1 MGTTY
6 SSNNIKEEHYTTQ
19 KRNPPTV
26 TENMEQVQ
34 SILER
39 MVAPLKD
46 LRDRGIFTQ
55 EEIHSIVQRR
65 RASEMTLQRRSGVRK
80 SDYLRYIEEEVLLE
94 RLRKLRKQKV
104 LNEMRNKKKEA
115 EENDQD
121 DDEDDDEQHGRRK
134 KHAYQT
140 SGPGDAHIVSHIHFI
155 YQRTLKKF
163 KYPIDVVLNYAQ
175 FARDFKSFHMM
186 SRIYAEG
193 LQHHPREE
201 GLWIEAASFEFFGY
215 VAQDYENG
223 PQIGGETAT
232 VVGSSIQNARVLM
245 QRGLRINGKNSQ
257 ELWLQYFALELHYV
271 QKLRGRREILELG
284 LNKDGLPLE
293 DDSEG
298 SDEENDQGKR
308 GVQLPS
314 TLLLPSQIIFKNAI
328 KAIPDNIQFRLR
340 FVETCRMFPQTEQLE
355 QYVMDSVTEDFGES
369 VEGWVARI
377 SYADEGCKKHASKKG
392 KGTADVGFL
401 SVDNEEDEGRPTK
414 KARKESDPALAL
426 IDEALEAVPT
436 PSMYLECAR
445 FLRMRIKSLL
455 EGSGADNEI
464 KYLLQASENS
474 VQAAQR
480 HAEILDG
487 IYLSANENKVSST
500 ALTLD
505 NADFLLSIGLPVKA
519 EQVLAAAARA
529 DNEDANL
536 QLRWSQVSQR
546 MEAAGMKP
554 PSSSVSILRQALRN
568 IPMHNRSSYLM
579 VLIELMNQ
587 IMIMGPPSK
596 AVDEELKALFQKMLL
611 VAQGSDFSARSERK
625 NEEEADNEKLTL
637 AAACLSYFRYS
648 VLNNTSACRSIYT
661 SLLYHSNYGK
671 NCSGMSAGEIQSM
684 RLFYDACIQFEMTNK
699 PNTSKE
705 KKNSHKRQICKLYES
720 AVSFFSGAQ
729 SDSRWRKV
737 VDGYRK
743 QLHREKYG
751 L

>member
-1 MGTTY
+1 
-6 SSNNIKEEHYTTQ
+6 
-19 KRNPPTV
+19 
-26 TENMEQVQ
+26 MEQVQ

-65 RASEMTLQRRSGVRK
+65 RSSEMTLQRRSGVRK

-104 LNEMRNKKKEA
+104 LLEMRNKKREA
-115 EENDQD
+115 QENDEEEE
-121 DDEDDDEQHGRRK
+121 DEEPGRRK

-140 SGPGDAHIVSHIHFI
+140 SGPGDAHIVSHLHFI

-223 PQIGGETAT
+223 PQIGGETST
-232 VVGSSIQNARVLM
+232 VMGSSIQNARVLM

-293 DDSEG
+293 DESED

-328 KAIPDNIQFRLR
+328 KAIPGNIQFRLR

-377 SYADEGCKKHASKKG
+377 SYADEGCKKRASKR
-392 KGTADVGFL
+392 GTGNEDVGFL

-414 KARKESDPALAL
+414 KARKERDPALAL

-436 PSMYLECAR
+436 SPMYLECAR
-445 FLRMRIKSLL
+445 FLRMRIKTLL
-455 EGSGADNEI
+455 EGRDEDEI
-464 KYLLQASENS
+464 KYLLQPSENS

-500 ALTLD
+500 SLTLD
-505 NADFLLSIGLPVKA
+505 NADFLLSIGLPAKA
-519 EQVLAAAARA
+519 EQVLAAASRA
-529 DNEDANL
+529 DIVDASL

-546 MEAAGMKP
+546 MEAAGMIP
-554 PSSSVSILRQALRN
+554 SSSSVSILRRALRN
-568 IPMHNRSSYLM
+568 IPMHDRASYLM
-579 VLIELMNQ
+579 VLTELMNQ
-587 IMIMGPPSK
+587 IMVTGPPSK

-611 VAQGSDFSARSERK
+611 MAQGSEFSARPESK
-625 NEEEADNEKLTL
+625 NEETDDEEQNL
-637 AAACLSYFRYS
+637 AAVFLSYFRYT
-648 VLNNTSACRSIYT
+648 VLNNTSASRSIYT
-661 SLLYHSNYGK
+661 SVLYHSNYGK
-671 NCSGMSAGEIQSM
+671 KCSEMSAGEIQSM
-684 RLFYDACIQFEMTNK
+684 QLFYDACIQFEMTNK
-699 PNTSKE
+699 PSTSKE
-705 KKNSHKRQICKLYES
+705 KNLHKRQLCKLYES
-720 AVSFFSGAQ
+720 AVSCFSSAQ
-729 SDSRWRKV
+729 NDSRWRKV

-743 QLHREKYG
+743 QLQREKYS

>member
-1 MGTTY
+1 
-6 SSNNIKEEHYTTQ
+6 
-19 KRNPPTV
+19 
-26 TENMEQVQ
+26 MEQVQ

-65 RASEMTLQRRSGVRK
+65 RSSEMTLQRRSGVRK

-104 LNEMRNKKKEA
+104 LLEMRNKKREA
-115 EENDQD
+115 QENDQEEE
-121 DDEDDDEQHGRRK
+121 DDEEPGRRK

-140 SGPGDAHIVSHIHFI
+140 SGPGDAHIVSHLHFI

-223 PQIGGETAT
+223 PQIGGETST
-232 VVGSSIQNARVLM
+232 VMGSSIQNARVLM

-293 DDSEG
+293 DESEG

-328 KAIPDNIQFRLR
+328 KAIPGNIEFRLR

-377 SYADEGCKKHASKKG
+377 SYADEGCKQRASKR
-392 KGTADVGFL
+392 GTGNEDVGFL

-414 KARKESDPALAL
+414 KARKEGDPALAL

-436 PSMYLECAR
+436 PPMYLECAR
-445 FLRMRIKSLL
+445 FLRMRIKTLL
-455 EGSGADNEI
+455 EGRDEDEI
-464 KYLLQASENS
+464 KYLLQPSENS
-474 VQAAQR
+474 VEAAQR

-500 ALTLD
+500 SLTLD
-505 NADFLLSIGLPVKA
+505 NADFLLSIGLPAKA
-519 EQVLAAAARA
+519 EQVLAAASRA
-529 DNEDANL
+529 DIVDASL

-554 PSSSVSILRQALRN
+554 SSSSVSILRRALRN
-568 IPMHNRSSYLM
+568 IPMHNRASYLM
-579 VLIELMNQ
+579 VLTELMNQ
-587 IMIMGPPSK
+587 IMITGPPSK
-596 AVDEELKALFQKMLL
+596 PVDEELKALFQKMLL
-611 VAQGSDFSARSERK
+611 VAQGSEFSARSESK
-625 NEEEADNEKLTL
+625 NEETDDEEQNL
-637 AAACLSYFRYS
+637 AAVFLSYFRYT
-648 VLNNTSACRSIYT
+648 VLNNTSASRSIYT
-661 SLLYHSNYGK
+661 SVLYHSNYGK
-671 NCSGMSAGEIQSM
+671 KCSEMSAVEIQSM
-684 RLFYDACIQFEMTNK
+684 KLFYDACIQFEMTNK
-699 PNTSKE
+699 PSTSKE
-705 KKNSHKRQICKLYES
+705 KNLHKRQLCKLYES
-720 AVSFFSGAQ
+720 AVSCFSSAQ

-743 QLHREKYG
+743 QLQREKYS

>member
-1 MGTTY
+1 
-6 SSNNIKEEHYTTQ
+6 
-19 KRNPPTV
+19 
-26 TENMEQVQ
+26 MEQVQ

-46 LRDRGIFTQ
+46 LRDRGIFSQ

-80 SDYLRYIEEEVLLE
+80 SDYLRYIEEELLLE

-104 LNEMRNKKKEA
+104 LIEMRNKMKEGY
-115 EENDQD
+115 ENDQD
-121 DDEDDDEQHGRRK
+121 DDDEEEPTGNRRK

-163 KYPIDVVLNYAQ
+163 KYQIDVVLNYAQ

-223 PQIGGETAT
+223 PQIGGESST

-245 QRGLRINGKNSQ
+245 QRGLRINGKTSQ

-284 LNKDGLPLE
+284 LNKDVLPPE
-293 DDSEG
+293 ENEG
-298 SDEENDQGKR
+298 SDGENDQGKR

-328 KAIPDNIQFRLR
+328 KSIPDNIQFRLR

-377 SYADEGCKKHASKKG
+377 SYADEGCKKRASKRG
-392 KGTADVGFL
+392 KVTENVGFL
-401 SVDNEEDEGRPTK
+401 SVDSEEDDDGRPTK
-414 KARKESDPALAL
+414 KARKENDPALAL
-426 IDEALEAVPT
+426 IDKALEAVPT

-445 FLRMRIKSLL
+445 FLRMRIQRLL
-455 EGSGADNEI
+455 EDRGDDEVN
-464 KYLLQASENS
+464 YLLQASEDS

-487 IYLSANENKVSST
+487 IYSLANENKVSST
-500 ALTLD
+500 SLTLD
-505 NADFLLSIGLPVKA
+505 NANFLLSIGLPEKA
-519 EQVLAAAARA
+519 EKLLAAACRVDIA
-529 DNEDANL
+529 DASL

-554 PSSSVSILRQALRN
+554 SSSSASILRRALTN
-568 IPMHNRSSYLM
+568 IPMHKRSPYLM
-579 VLIELMNQ
+579 VLTELMNQ
-587 IMIMGPPSK
+587 VMIMGPPSK

-611 VAQGSDFSARSERK
+611 VAQGSEFSVRPESK
-625 NEEEADNEKLTL
+625 NEESEHDEQNL
-637 AAACLSYFRYS
+637 AAAFLSYFRYT
-648 VLNNTSACRSIYT
+648 VLNNTSAARSIYT
-661 SLLYHSNYGK
+661 SVLYHSNYGK
-671 NCSGMSAGEIQSM
+671 KCSEMSTGEIQSM
-684 RLFYDACIQFEMTNK
+684 KLFFDACIQYETTNK
-699 PNTSKE
+699 PSTPKE
-705 KKNSHKRQICKLYES
+705 KKSHKQQLRKLYES
-720 AVSFFSGAQ
+720 AVSFFSSAQ

-743 QLHREKYG
+743 QLQRETYS

>member
-1 MGTTY
+1 
-6 SSNNIKEEHYTTQ
+6 
-19 KRNPPTV
+19 
-26 TENMEQVQ
+26 MEQVQ
-34 SILER
+34 SVLER

-65 RASEMTLQRRSGVRK
+65 RSSEMTLQRRSGVRK
-80 SDYLRYIEEEVLLE
+80 SDYLRYIEDEVLLE

-104 LNEMRNKKKEA
+104 LNEMRNKQREA
-115 EENDQD
+115 EENDQGEE
-121 DDEDDDEQHGRRK
+121 DEEKPGRRK

-140 SGPGDAHIVSHIHFI
+140 SGPGDAHIVSHLHFI

-175 FARDFKSFHMM
+175 FARDCKSFHMM

-223 PQIGGETAT
+223 PQIGGETST
-232 VVGSSIQNARVLM
+232 VAGSSIQNARVLM
-245 QRGLRINGKNSQ
+245 QRGLRINGKTSQ

-293 DDSEG
+293 DEG

-308 GVQLPS
+308 GIQLPS

-328 KAIPDNIQFRLR
+328 KSIPDNIQFRLR

-355 QYVMDSVTEDFGES
+355 QYVMDSVTEDFGGS

-377 SYADEGCKKHASKKG
+377 SYADEGCKKHASKSG
-392 KGTADVGFL
+392 KGTGDVGFL
-401 SVDNEEDEGRPTK
+401 SVDNEEDESRPTK
-414 KARKESDPALAL
+414 KARREGDPALAL

-445 FLRMRIKSLL
+445 FLRMRIKALL
-455 EGSGADNEI
+455 EGRDDNEI
-464 KYLLQASENS
+464 KYLLQANENS
-474 VQAAQR
+474 VQSAQR

-487 IYLSANENKVSST
+487 IYLSATENKVSST
-500 ALTLD
+500 SLTLD
-505 NADFLLSIGLPVKA
+505 NADFLLSIGLPAKA
-519 EQVLAAAARA
+519 EQILAAASRV
-529 DNEDANL
+529 DIVDASL

-546 MEAAGMKP
+546 MKAAGMKP
-554 PSSSVSILRQALRN
+554 SSSSVSILRRALKN

-579 VLIELMNQ
+579 VLTELMNQ
-587 IMIMGPPSK
+587 IMTIGPPSK
-596 AVDEELKALFQKMLL
+596 AVDVELKALFQKMLL
-611 VAQGSDFSARSERK
+611 VAQGTDYSVCSESK
-625 NEEEADNEKLTL
+625 NEEADEEKQNL
-637 AAACLSYFRYS
+637 AAVFHSYFRYT
-648 VLNNTSACRSIYT
+648 VLNNTSGSRSIYT
-661 SLLYHSNYGK
+661 SVLYHSNYGK
-671 NCSGMSAGEIQSM
+671 KCSEMSAGEIQSM
-684 RLFYDACIQFEMTNK
+684 KLFYDDCIQFETSNK
-699 PNTSKE
+699 PSTSKE
-705 KKNSHKRQICKLYES
+705 KKSSHKRQICKLYES
-720 AVSFFSGAQ
+720 AVSFFSSAQ
-729 SDSRWRKV
+729 NDSQWRKA
-737 VDGYRK
+737 VDDYRK
-743 QLHREKYG
+743 QLQREKYS

>member
-1 MGTTY
+1 
-6 SSNNIKEEHYTTQ
+6 
-19 KRNPPTV
+19 
-26 TENMEQVQ
+26 MEQVQ

-80 SDYLRYIEEEVLLE
+80 SDYLRYIEDEVLLE

-121 DDEDDDEQHGRRK
+121 EEDEEQPGRRK

-140 SGPGDAHIVSHIHFI
+140 SGPGDAHIVSHLHFI

-175 FARDFKSFHMM
+175 FARDCKSFHMM

-223 PQIGGETAT
+223 PQIGGETST
-232 VVGSSIQNARVLM
+232 VAGSSIQNARVLM
-245 QRGLRINGKNSQ
+245 QRGLRINGKTSQ

-293 DDSEG
+293 EENEG

-308 GVQLPS
+308 GIQLPS

-328 KAIPDNIQFRLR
+328 KSIPDNIQFRLR

-355 QYVMDSVTEDFGES
+355 QYVMDSVTEDFGGS

-377 SYADEGCKKHASKKG
+377 SYADEGCKKQASKRG
-392 KGTADVGFL
+392 KGNEDVGFL
-401 SVDNEEDEGRPTK
+401 SVDNEQDESRPTK
-414 KARKESDPALAL
+414 KARKEGDPALAL

-436 PSMYLECAR
+436 PPMYLECAR
-445 FLRMRIKSLL
+445 FLRMRITALL
-455 EGSGADNEI
+455 EGRDDNEI
-464 KYLLQASENS
+464 KYLLQANEDA
-474 VQAAQR
+474 VQSAQR
-480 HAEILDG
+480 HAEILDR
-487 IYLSANENKVSST
+487 IYSLANENKVSST

-505 NADFLLSIGLPVKA
+505 NASFLLSIGLPAKA
-519 EQVLAAAARA
+519 EQILAAASRV
-529 DNEDANL
+529 DVVDASL

-546 MEAAGMKP
+546 MKRAGMKP
-554 PSSSVSILRQALRN
+554 SSSSVSILRRALKN

-579 VLIELMNQ
+579 VLTELMNQ
-587 IMIMGPPSK
+587 IMKIGPPSE
-596 AVDEELKALFQKMLL
+596 AVNVELKALFQKMLL
-611 VAQGSDFSARSERK
+611 VATGSDFSTSA
-625 NEEEADNEKLTL
+625 EADEEKQNI
-637 AAACLSYFRYS
+637 AAVCLSYFTYT
-648 VLNNTSACRSIYT
+648 VLNKLSASRSVYT
-661 SLLYHSNYGK
+661 SVLYHSNYGK
-671 NCSGMSAGEIQSM
+671 RCSEMSAGEIQSM
-684 RLFYDACIQFEMTNK
+684 KLLYDACIEFE
-699 PNTSKE
+699 TSNRPSTPKE
-705 KKNSHKRQICKLYES
+705 EKNSHKRQICKLYES
-720 AVSFFSGAQ
+720 AVSFFSSAQ
-729 SDSRWRKV
+729 SDSQWRKV
-737 VDGYRK
+737 VDDYRK
-743 QLHREKYG
+743 KLQREKYS

>member
-1 MGTTY
+1 
-6 SSNNIKEEHYTTQ
+6 
-19 KRNPPTV
+19 
-26 TENMEQVQ
+26 
-34 SILER
+34 

-46 LRDRGIFTQ
+46 LRDRGIFSQ

-80 SDYLRYIEEEVLLE
+80 SDYLRYIEEELLLE

-104 LNEMRNKKKEA
+104 LSEMRNKRKEGY
-115 EENDQD
+115 ENDQD
-121 DDEDDDEQHGRRK
+121 DDDEVEEPSGKRRK
-134 KHAYQT
+134 KYAYQT

-163 KYPIDVVLNYAQ
+163 NYPIDVVLNYAQ

-193 LQHHPREE
+193 LQHHPRED

-223 PQIGGETAT
+223 PLIGGESST

-245 QRGLRINGKNSQ
+245 QRGLRINGKTSQ

-284 LNKDGLPLE
+284 LNKDGLPPLE
-293 DDSEG
+293 ENEG
-298 SDEENDQGKR
+298 SDGENDQVKR
-308 GVQLPS
+308 SLQLPS

-340 FVETCRMFPQTEQLE
+340 FVETCRMFPQTEVLE
-355 QYVMDSVTEDFGES
+355 QYIMDSVTEDFGES

-377 SYADEGCKKHASKKG
+377 SYVDEGCKKHASKRERG
-392 KGTADVGFL
+392 NVSIGFL
-401 SVDNEEDEGRPTK
+401 SVDNEEDDDGRPTK
-414 KARKESDPALAL
+414 KARKEKDPALAL
-426 IDEALEAVPT
+426 IDEALAAVPT

-445 FLRMRIKSLL
+445 FLRMRIQHLL
-455 EGSGADNEI
+455 DGTCDDEI
-464 KYLLQASENS
+464 KYLLQASEDS

-480 HAEILDG
+480 HAEMLDG
-487 IYLSANENKVSST
+487 IYSLANENKVSST
-500 ALTLD
+500 SLTLD
-505 NADFLLSIGLPVKA
+505 NADFLLSIGLPEKA
-519 EQVLAAAARA
+519 EKLLGAACRVDIA
-529 DNEDANL
+529 DASL

-554 PSSSVSILRQALRN
+554 SLSSTSILRQALRN
-568 IPMHNRSSYLM
+568 IPMHDRSSYLM
-579 VLIELMNQ
+579 VLTELMNQ
-587 IMIMGPPSK
+587 VMITGPPSK
-596 AVDEELKALFQKMLL
+596 ALDEELKALFQKMLL
-611 VAQGSDFSARSERK
+611 VAQGSEFSVRLEGK
-625 NEEEADNEKLTL
+625 NEASEHAEQNL
-637 AAACLSYFRYS
+637 ASTFLSYFRYT
-648 VLNNTSACRSIYT
+648 VLNNNLAARSIYI
-661 SLLYHSNYGK
+661 SVLYHSNYGK
-671 NCSGMSAGEIQSM
+671 KCSGMSTGEIQSM
-684 RLFYDACIQFEMTNK
+684 KLFFDACIQYEMTNK
-699 PNTSKE
+699 PGTSKE
-705 KKNSHKRQICKLYES
+705 KKSHKQQLLKLYDS
-720 AVSFFSGAQ
+720 AVSFFSSAQ

-743 QLHREKYG
+743 QLQREKHS

>member
-1 MGTTY
+1 
-6 SSNNIKEEHYTTQ
+6 
-19 KRNPPTV
+19 
-26 TENMEQVQ
+26 MEQVQ

-392 KGTADVGFL
+392 KGTAD
-401 SVDNEEDEGRPTK
+401 
-414 KARKESDPALAL
+414 
-426 IDEALEAVPT
+426 
-436 PSMYLECAR
+436 
-445 FLRMRIKSLL
+445 
-455 EGSGADNEI
+455 
-464 KYLLQASENS
+464 
-474 VQAAQR
+474 R

-505 NADFLLSIGLPVKA
+505 NADFLLSIGLPAKA
-519 EQVLAAAARA
+519 EQVLAAAARV

-554 PSSSVSILRQALRN
+554 PSSSVSILRRALRN

>member
-1 MGTTY
+1 
-6 SSNNIKEEHYTTQ
+6 
-19 KRNPPTV
+19 
-26 TENMEQVQ
+26 
-34 SILER
+34 

-46 LRDRGIFTQ
+46 LRDRGIFSQ
-55 EEIHSIVQRR
+55 EEIHAIVQRR

-80 SDYLRYIEEEVLLE
+80 SDYLRYIEEELLLE

-104 LNEMRNKKKEA
+104 LVEMRNSKKKEGYED
-115 EENDQD
+115 EESE
-121 DDEDDDEQHGRRK
+121 DEDPGRRK

-140 SGPGDAHIVSHIHFI
+140 SGPGDSHIVSHVHFI

-223 PQIGGETAT
+223 PEIGGESST

-245 QRGLRINGKNSQ
+245 QRGLRINGKSSQ

-293 DDSEG
+293 ENDG
-298 SDEENDQGKR
+298 SEENDQGNR

-355 QYVMDSVTEDFGES
+355 QYVMDSITEHFGES

-377 SYADEGCKKHASKKG
+377 SYADEGCKKNASKKG
-392 KGTADVGFL
+392 KGNMDVGFL
-401 SVDNEEDEGRPTK
+401 SVDSKEDDERPTK
-414 KARKESDPALAL
+414 KARKESDPAISL
-426 IDEALEAVPT
+426 INEALEAVPT
-436 PSMYLECAR
+436 SSMYLECAR
-445 FLRMRIKSLL
+445 FLRMRIETLL
-455 EGSGADNEI
+455 EAREEDEI
-464 KYLLQASENS
+464 KHLLEASENS

-487 IYLSANENKVSST
+487 IYVSANENKVSST
-500 ALTLD
+500 PLTID
-505 NADFLLSIGLPVKA
+505 NADFLLSIGLPKKA
-519 EQVLAAAARA
+519 EQVLCAASR
-529 DNEDANL
+529 DTIEDANL
-536 QLRWSQVSQR
+536 QLRWAQVSQR
-546 MEAAGMKP
+546 MQSAGMKP
-554 PSSSVSILRQALRN
+554 SSTPASILRRALGN
-568 IPMHNRSSYLM
+568 IPMHNRSSYLR
-579 VLIELMNQ
+579 VLTELMNQ
-587 IMIMGPPSK
+587 IIITGPPSK
-596 AVDEELKALFQKMLL
+596 AIDDELKALFQKLLL
-611 VAQGSDFSARSERK
+611 VSQGSDFSARSGG
-625 NEEEADNEKLTL
+625 NEKNDDETYNL
-637 AAACLSYFRYS
+637 ARVFLSYFRYT
-648 VLNNTSACRSIYT
+648 VLNNISASRSIYT
-661 SLLYHSNYGK
+661 NVLYHSNYGK
-671 NCSGMSAGEIQSM
+671 RCAELNAEEIQSM
-684 RLFYDACIQFEMTNK
+684 KHFYDACIQFETSNK
-699 PNTSKE
+699 ANTPKE
-705 KKNSHKRQICKLYES
+705 MKKSQKRQLCKLYES
-720 AVSFFSGAQ
+720 AISFFSSAQ
-729 SDSRWRKV
+729 SDSQWRKV

-743 QLHREKYG
+743 QLQREKYIKR
-751 L
+751 

>member
-1 MGTTY
+1 
-6 SSNNIKEEHYTTQ
+6 
-19 KRNPPTV
+19 
-26 TENMEQVQ
+26 MEQVQ
-34 SILER
+34 SVLER

-80 SDYLRYIEEEVLLE
+80 SDYLRYIEDEVLLE

-104 LNEMRNKKKEA
+104 LNEMRNKMKEA

-121 DDEDDDEQHGRRK
+121 EEDVSGRRK

-140 SGPGDAHIVSHIHFI
+140 SGPGDAHIVSHLHFI

-175 FARDFKSFHMM
+175 FARDCKSFHMM

-223 PQIGGETAT
+223 PQIGGETST
-232 VVGSSIQNARVLM
+232 VAGSSIQNARVLM
-245 QRGLRINGKNSQ
+245 QRGLRINGKTSQ

-293 DDSEG
+293 EENED

-308 GVQLPS
+308 GIQLPS

-328 KAIPDNIQFRLR
+328 KSIPDNIQFRLR

-355 QYVMDSVTEDFGES
+355 QYVMDSVTEDFGGS

-377 SYADEGCKKHASKKG
+377 SYADEGCKKHASKRG
-392 KGTADVGFL
+392 KGNQDVGFL
-401 SVDNEEDEGRPTK
+401 SVDNEEDESRPTK
-414 KARKESDPALAL
+414 KARKEGDSALAL
-426 IDEALEAVPT
+426 IDEALGAVPT

-445 FLRMRIKSLL
+445 FLRMRITSLL
-455 EGSGADNEI
+455 EASDDNEI
-464 KYLLQASENS
+464 KYLLQANENS
-474 VQAAQR
+474 VQSAQR

-487 IYLSANENKVSST
+487 IYSSASENKVSSS

-505 NADFLLSIGLPVKA
+505 NASFLLSIGLPAKA
-519 EQVLAAAARA
+519 EQILAAASRA
-529 DNEDANL
+529 DTADASL
-536 QLRWSQVSQR
+536 QLRWSQVTQR
-546 MEAAGMKP
+546 MKNVSMK
-554 PSSSVSILRQALRN
+554 PSSSSLSILRRALKN

-579 VLIELMNQ
+579 VLTELMNQ
-587 IMIMGPPSK
+587 IMKIGPPSE
-596 AVDEELKALFQKMLL
+596 AVNVELKALFQKMLL
-611 VAQGSDFSARSERK
+611 VAQGSDFSK
-625 NEEEADNEKLTL
+625 IEEADEEKQNL
-637 AAACLSYFRYS
+637 AAVCLSYFRYT
-648 VLNNTSACRSIYT
+648 VLNNPSASRSVYT
-661 SLLYHSNYGK
+661 SVLYHSNYGK
-671 NCSGMSAGEIQSM
+671 KCSEMSAAEIQSM
-684 RLFYDACIQFEMTNK
+684 KLFYDACIEFETSHR
-699 PNTSKE
+699 PNSSKE
-705 KKNSHKRQICKLYES
+705 KKNSHRRQICKLYES
-720 AVSFFSGAQ
+720 AVSFFSSAQ
-729 SDSRWRKV
+729 SDSQWRKA
-737 VDGYRK
+737 VDDYRK
-743 QLHREKYG
+743 KLQREKYS

>member
-1 MGTTY
+1 
-6 SSNNIKEEHYTTQ
+6 
-19 KRNPPTV
+19 
-26 TENMEQVQ
+26 MEQVQ

-39 MVAPLKD
+39 MVTPLKD

-104 LNEMRNKKKEA
+104 LNEMWNKKKE
-115 EENDQD
+115 NDQEEE
-121 DDEDDDEQHGRRK
+121 DEDEPSTGRRR

-140 SGPGDAHIVSHIHFI
+140 SGLGDAHIVSHLHFI

-223 PQIGGETAT
+223 RQIGGESST

-245 QRGLRINGKNSQ
+245 QRGLRINGKKSQ

-293 DDSEG
+293 ENEG
-298 SDEENDQGKR
+298 SDEENDQGKG
-308 GVQLPS
+308 GVQLP
-314 TLLLPSQIIFKNAI
+314 TTQLLPSQIIFKNAI

-355 QYVMDSVTEDFGES
+355 QYIMDSVTEDFGES
-369 VEGWVARI
+369 VSGWVARI
-377 SYADEGCKKHASKKG
+377 GYADEACKKHASKRG
-392 KGTADVGFL
+392 KGNVDVGFL
-401 SVDNEEDEGRPTK
+401 SADNAEDEDRPTK
-414 KARKESDPALAL
+414 KARKENDPALAL

-436 PSMYLECAR
+436 TSMYLECAR
-445 FLRMRIKSLL
+445 FLRMRIRRLL
-455 EGSGADNEI
+455 ERRDEDVLG
-464 KYLLQASENS
+464 YLLQTSEDS

-487 IYLSANENKVSST
+487 IYSSANQNKVSSPS
-500 ALTLD
+500 LTLD
-505 NADFLLSIGLPVKA
+505 NADFLLSIGLTEKA
-519 EQVLAAAARA
+519 EKVLGAACRA
-529 DNEDANL
+529 DIADATL

-554 PSSSVSILRQALRN
+554 SSSSVSILRRALRN
-568 IPMHNRSSYLM
+568 IPMHNRASYLL
-579 VLIELMNQ
+579 VLTELMNQ
-587 IMIMGPPSK
+587 IMSVGPPSK
-596 AVDEELKALFQKMLL
+596 GVDEELKTLFQKMLL
-611 VAQGSDFSARSERK
+611 VAQGSEFSVRPESK
-625 NEEEADNEKLTL
+625 NEEPEHEKQNL
-637 AAACLSYFRYS
+637 AAVFLSYFRYT
-648 VLNNTSACRSIYT
+648 VLNNASAARSIYT
-661 SLLYHSNYGK
+661 SVLYHSNYGK
-671 NCSGMSAGEIQSM
+671 KCSELSAGEIQSM
-684 RLFYDACIQFEMTNK
+684 KLFFDACIQYEMENK
-699 PNTSKE
+699 PRTSK
-705 KKNSHKRQICKLYES
+705 KKNNSSHKRQLCKLYES
-720 AVSFFSGAQ
+720 AVSFFSSAQ

-743 QLHREKYG
+743 QLQREKYS